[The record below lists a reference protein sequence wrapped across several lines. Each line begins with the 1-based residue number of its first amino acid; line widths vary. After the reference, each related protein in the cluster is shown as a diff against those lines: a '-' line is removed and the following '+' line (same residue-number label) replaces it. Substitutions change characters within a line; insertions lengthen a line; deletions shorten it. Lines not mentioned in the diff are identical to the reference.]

1 MSDGVMFT
9 ERELVDLALNFA
21 NGQLVEIC
29 KIFSI
34 AYLRDR
40 PEIANALKQ
49 GADGKAAAIEQL
61 ETALNAF
68 LGAESNGIVM
78 LQSVDG
84 KS

>member
-9 ERELVDLALNFA
+9 ERELIDLALSFA
-21 NGQLVEIC
+21 NGQLEKICEI
-29 KIFSI
+29 FAV

-61 ETALNAF
+61 EIALNGF
-68 LGAESNGIVM
+68 LGAGDGRIVK
-78 LQSVDG
+78 LKERASG
-84 KS
+84 

>member
-1 MSDGVMFT
+1 MSDVASFT
-9 ERELVDLALNFA
+9 ERELIDLALSFA
-21 NGQLVEIC
+21 NGQLAEIC
-29 KIFSI
+29 EIFSI

-68 LGAESNGIVM
+68 LGAGSNLKLRERVSG
-78 LQSVDG
+78 
-84 KS
+84 